1 MNVKKVDLIKNINIK
16 IILILNNLFLV
27 AIYKSLSG
35 TINTCADECP
45 ANCYL
50 DYILFIN
57 RLTKQK

>member
-1 MNVKKVDLIKNINIK
+1 MNVKKVDL

-27 AIYKSLSG
+27 AIYKYLSG

-45 ANCYL
+45 INCYL